1 MRRLICATMLVLG
14 LLTALP
20 LAGLAA
26 DANNNHDHYLFLI
39 GTGGGGPEG
48 PDVAKAQNGSTVTI
62 VGVGSFN
69 AGPDKAAGGSG
80 TYAVKDAQGSTTSAG
95 TWSVTGVLGFVS
107 YGSATA
113 QGLPDFLWGGQV
125 KLAVHLSNGAD
136 GVLTV
141 FCLLGS
147 PPAGKD
153 EGITLVLGQ
162 GGNFTKPV
170 NGETVFIKS

>member
-1 MRRLICATMLVLG
+1 MRRLICATILMFG
-14 LLTALP
+14 LLSALP
-20 LAGLAA
+20 AAGLAA
-26 DANNNHDHYLFLI
+26 DANNNHDGYAFLL
-39 GTGGGGPEG
+39 GTGAPGPEG
-48 PDVAKAQNGSTVTI
+48 PDVAGAQNGSTVT
-62 VGVGSFN
+62 VVGSGNFK
-69 AGPDKAAGGSG
+69 AGPDQESGGAG
-80 TYAVKDAQGSTTSAG
+80 TYAVKGSQGNTTSAG
-95 TWSVTGVLGFVS
+95 TWTVTGVLGFVS
-107 YGSATA
+107 YGSAAA
-113 QGLPDFLWGGQV
+113 QALPAFLWGGQV

-170 NGETVFIKS
+170 SGETVFIRS

>member
-107 YGSATA
+107 YGSAAA
-113 QGLPDFLWGGQV
+113 QGLPAFLWGGQV
-125 KLAVHLSNGAD
+125 KLAVHLSNGVD

-162 GGNFTKPV
+162 GGNFT
-170 NGETVFIKS
+170 